1 MKHKLTN
8 LFIAALMTACSSAP
22 NQIFPDITKM
32 IPRESEERSIEANV
46 IAPEWTTLT
55 SGVYKESK
63 GKAVFY
69 GLGKVEKQEL
79 ISDRKML
86 SEDRARNELAKV
98 FDSYI
103 KRLAKEVTGSKLS
116 NSVTGVH
123 RDRLGSSLNERT
135 ATILMEAE
143 ITKFWTNENNGKVE
157 PYKTDLKSPTK
168 ETHEEF
174 ITRLKGQSNSTD
186 AFINRLKGKSS
197 NKN

>member
-1 MKHKLTN
+1 
-8 LFIAALMTACSSAP
+8 
-22 NQIFPDITKM
+22 M
-32 IPRESEERSIEANV
+32 IPRELEERSIDANV

-69 GLGKVEKQEL
+69 GLGKVEKREW

-116 NSVTGVH
+116 NSVTDVH
-123 RDRLGSSLNERT
+123 RDRLGSSLDERT

-143 ITKFWTNENNGKVE
+143 ITQYWSNKNNGKV
-157 PYKTDLKSPTK
+157 YSMAQLDLNRLTDKLDSIKSISPEDRSFLKESIVRTHSSMANEQTGQLQFVKEEISSPTQL
-168 ETHEEF
+168 E
-174 ITRLKGQSNSTD
+174 RQLSY
-186 AFINRLKGKSS
+186 
-197 NKN
+197 